1 MSRLQRRGISS
12 CTSWA
17 LKRWALPSTWSYKP
31 KALRIDL
38 ISTSTFQIYRALCS
52 APGAQSNTSLLET
65 SMNSGGLT
73 GGMRPTVMSSI
84 RSWRLF
90 KSCSQSME
98 WQYCLTWSTVMKKLS
113 WSFNRQIIRHLEQP
127 WSRDSQTAVP
137 WSLRGEQSN
146 RLPSPSTKCIR
157 KESSTVVSALSKS

>member
-1 MSRLQRRGISS
+1 M
-12 CTSWA
+12 
-17 LKRWALPSTWSYKP
+17 KPWALPSTRSCKP

-38 ISTSTFQIYRALCS
+38 LSTSTFHIYRALCS
-52 APGAQSNTSLLET
+52 APEAQLDTSLPEM

-98 WQYCLTWSTVMKKLS
+98 WQCCWTWSTVMRKLS
-113 WSFNRQIIRHLEQP
+113 WSFSLQVIRHFERP
-127 WSRDSQTAVP
+127 WGRDFLMAVP
-137 WSLRGEQSN
+137 WSLQGEQSN
-146 RLPSPSTKCIR
+146 LLPTLWIKCTQ
-157 KESSTVVSALSKS
+157 KESFTEASVQLKS